1 MKKIFVL
8 TGESSG
14 DKLAS
19 KVISNLKKINPNI
32 DYLSVGGENLKS
44 LGIKSIYDLKEITYL
59 GFTNVI
65 LNLFKINKKINQTV
79 KVIIDYNPDILFT
92 VDSPDFTLRVA
103 EKVKKINSKI
113 KTIHYVAPQV
123 WVWREWRVKKIK
135 NFINHILLL
144 FNFEKKYFEKEK
156 VSCEFVGHPL
166 LENKE
171 QSKIDINQI
180 IGKNKAL
187 ISVFAGSRKSEI
199 SVLMPIL
206 LDFIK
211 LMNEKYSD
219 MTYVFHSTK
228 EYSQLIQSF
237 VKESNLFNCE
247 IVSDD
252 KIKSHILQRSVFA
265 VAKSGTVSLEIC
277 NAKIPSII
285 FYKMGFINFLIV
297 KSLVKTKYANIINF
311 AANEEIIPELL
322 QSSCN
327 SKNIFKYV
335 DSFLDNPNKIK
346 EQVEKVQ
353 TVLNKLKT
361 KKSSSELASLSLNKF
376 L

>member
-1 MKKIFVL
+1 MKKIFIL

-14 DKLAS
+14 DKLAA

-44 LGIKSIYDLKEITYL
+44 LGIKSIYNLKEITYL

-65 LNLFKINKKINQTV
+65 LNIFKINKKINETV
-79 KVIIDYNPDILFT
+79 KSIISYNPDVLFT

-103 EKVKKINSKI
+103 EKVKKINAKI
-113 KTIHYVAPQV
+113 KTVHYVAPQV
-123 WVWREWRVKKIK
+123 WVWREGRVKKIK
-135 NFINHILLL
+135 SFIDHILLL
-144 FNFEKKYFEKEK
+144 FNFEKKYFEKEN

-171 QSKIDINQI
+171 RSKIDINQI

-199 SVLMPIL
+199 LVLMPIL

-211 LMNEKYSD
+211 LMNEKYTD

-228 EYSQLIQSF
+228 EYSDLIQSF
-237 VKESNLFNCE
+237 INESGLSNCE

-252 KIKSHILQRSVFA
+252 IIKHHILQKSVFA
-265 VAKSGTVSLEIC
+265 VAKSGTVSLEIS

-285 FYKMGFINFLIV
+285 LYKMGFINFMIV

-322 QSSCN
+322 QSDCN
-327 SKNIFKYV
+327 SKNIFKHV
-335 DSFLDNPNKIK
+335 SNFLENPNKIK
-346 EQVEKVQ
+346 EQVNKIQ
-353 TVLNKLKT
+353 NVLNKLKISG
-361 KKSSSELASLSLNKF
+361 SSSELASLSLNKF